1 MAARIE
7 SIGRGAEVRNAG
19 FGLVGAAAIALL
31 APPPAQAGDLPASPR
46 YVKACKLDSPG
57 FYQVPGTDT
66 CLRIG
71 GYQWAEG
78 YYNSYTDYPQQND
91 TSYAIATLGLQMDAR
106 SQTEYGT
113 LRSFID
119 LRFQWRGSDPWSDA
133 PEHTVVQPWNF
144 YIQFN
149 GFTFGYDQSF
159 FDFYDNQDV
168 LGTDPATISDNVQ
181 TLLAAYTWSLANGY
195 SATLSLEDAS
205 EREAGVAF
213 ADPTAS
219 DANDSPASLTR
230 LPDIVANFG
239 QSADWGQFQ
248 LSAAL
253 HEVSA
258 TRGNGSTL
266 SVSDWGYAL
275 QAGVMFNLPA
285 IASGDTLYIEGAY
298 VDGAVSYLGLVNASG
313 DFAPPDAYLS
323 ADGSLSRVSGW
334 NIVGQYLHNW
344 NARWNSAVFGGYAR
358 FDINDPVAQAA
369 YGASGGTN
377 YNVGANVTWTPVAPL
392 AFTVQ
397 YDFNV
402 YAARDWRPTGLG
414 LPIASQAA
422 HQLLL
427 MVARTF

>member
-1 MAARIE
+1 
-7 SIGRGAEVRNAG
+7 VRNAG
-19 FGLVGAAAIALL
+19 FGLVGAILIALV
-31 APPPAQAGDLPASPR
+31 APARAGDLPASAR

-78 YYNSYTDYPQQND
+78 YYNSYTDYPVEND
-91 TSYAIATLGLQMDAR
+91 TSYAIATLGLQVDAR
-106 SQTEYGT
+106 AQTEYGT

-133 PEHTVVQPWNF
+133 PERTEVQPWNL
-144 YIQFN
+144 YVQFN

-181 TLLAAYTWSLANGY
+181 TFLAAYTWSLANGY

-205 EREAGVAF
+205 ERAAGVAF
-213 ADPTAS
+213 ADPTAA
-219 DANDSPASLTR
+219 DANDSPASLAR
-230 LPDIVANFG
+230 VPDIVANVG

-253 HEVSA
+253 HQVAA
-258 TRGNGSTL
+258 TLGNGSDAST
-266 SVSDWGYAL
+266 SDWGYAL

-313 DFAPPDAYLS
+313 DFAPPDAYLA
-323 ADGSLSRVSGW
+323 ADGRLSRVSGW

-344 NARWNSAVFGGYAR
+344 NATWNSAVFGGYAR
-358 FDINDPVAQAA
+358 FDIDDPLAQFA
-369 YGASGGTN
+369 YGASGVTN

-397 YDFNV
+397 YGFNV

-414 LPIASQAA
+414 LPVASQSA